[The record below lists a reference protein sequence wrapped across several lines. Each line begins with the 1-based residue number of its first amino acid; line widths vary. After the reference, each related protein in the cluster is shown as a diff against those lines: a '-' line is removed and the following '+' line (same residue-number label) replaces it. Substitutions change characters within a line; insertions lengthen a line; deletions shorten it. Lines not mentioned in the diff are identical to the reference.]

1 MNRPGKVE
9 QGQSMTEERTEET
22 RQQILREAS
31 VLFMELGYRAVSTR
45 MVAAACGLTQP
56 ALYHHFSGKQDLYVA
71 VLMEELARLRDGL
84 TAIVRLEGTSR
95 ERLARAASF
104 LTERTDVDH
113 ALMAHDIRWE
123 LSPERRRHVGAAFT
137 QALVQPMAAILGDA
151 AADGVVRTPNQI
163 DLPMALVVM
172 HFLNVVRFVVTSAHE
187 SRDQGV
193 EIPMSTLQ
201 DRGTLVLTLFL
212 EGMGAERPARPAR

>member
-1 MNRPGKVE
+1 
-9 QGQSMTEERTEET
+9 MTEERIEET

-71 VLMEELARLRDGL
+71 VLMEELTRLRDGL
-84 TAIVRLEGTSR
+84 TAIMGLDQTSE
-95 ERLARAASF
+95 ERLVRAASF

-123 LSPERRRHVGAAFT
+123 LSPERRMHVGGAFM
-137 QALVQPMAAILGDA
+137 QSLVEPMAAILGDA
-151 AADGVVRTPNQI
+151 AADGVMWTPEEI
-163 DLPMALVVM
+163 GLPMPLVVM
-172 HFLNVVRFVVTSAHE
+172 HFLNVVRFVVTSA
-187 SRDQGV
+187 RDSPVQGMEQAV
-193 EIPMSTLQ
+193 ALHRNRSA
-201 DRGTLVLTLFL
+201 LVLTLFL
-212 EGMGAERPARPAR
+212 EGMGPGRVDRRAP